1 MCCED
6 DQGSIGLQFLRG
18 PFWKHSAALAV
29 TQAGQSLPSQPHPR
43 PLQTL
48 EAKPLLPEVLL
59 GRICSCSSPTGDHK
73 SALCTLLLLQWGR
86 ELPAADHAT
95 CLGLGPS
102 RCFPSVATAPCTD
115 IPQVCVSK
123 DPLGPWSPK
132 VLQGNAFTLGHGGWG
147 YSEHADR
154 ISK

>member
-1 MCCED
+1 MCCAG
-6 DQGSIGLQFLRG
+6 DQGSTALQFLRG

-29 TQAGQSLPSQPHPR
+29 TQAGQPHPQ

-73 SALCTLLLLQWGR
+73 NALCTLLLLQWGG
-86 ELPAADHAT
+86 ELPAADRVT

-102 RCFPSVATAPCTD
+102 PCFPSVATAPCAD
-115 IPQVCVSK
+115 VPQVCVSE
-123 DPLGPWSPK
+123 DPLGPRSPE
-132 VLQGNAFTLGHGGWG
+132 VLQGNAFTLGHSDWG
-147 YSEHADR
+147 YSEHLQM
-154 ISK
+154 IPL